1 MKGLIITIVVVAV
14 LGLLVATNPTSE
26 DYSAYLQQD
35 IARDATAGGGVPDGL
50 ASLLGGVAGGLLSS
64 TATRNNYL
72 LFSTYSVELGAED
85 KLTLG
90 ILGNFIV
97 LNDGE

>member
-1 MKGLIITIVVVAV
+1 MKGMIVTIVVIAV
-14 LGLLVATNPTSE
+14 LGLFVATNPTSE

-35 IARDATAGGGVPDGL
+35 IAQDATADGGVPGGL

-64 TATRNNYL
+64 TATRHNYL
-72 LFSTYSVELGAED
+72 FFSTYSVELGDED
-85 KLTLG
+85 MLTLG

-97 LNDGE
+97 LKDGE